1 MSHAIPVQPK
11 EPRSFPGQVWSV
23 FLVGILIVI
32 SFGSWA
38 LSSAVGSGPDDDYH
52 LGSIWCSS
60 VSGPACDEAPDGGG
74 VLIPAAL
81 QEAVDCIS
89 QKPHQS
95 AGCQPFLDGTDPRPD
110 VASGQNNQTRNLY
123 PSNYYQ
129 VASLFKSDS
138 IQATA
143 LSVRFMNIGL
153 FVLAGLGLF
162 FALPLR
168 LRATWLWMW
177 TLALVPLGIFV
188 IASANP
194 SAWAIIAVASGWISL
209 LGYLETSGPRAWVL
223 GLSYAVAVLLAIS
236 SRIDS
241 VLYLAFAT
249 VVAIWLSDT
258 RGRKLFAKIWPG
270 FIGVALVIV
279 QLIINPANLARVVR
293 GIGQRSE
300 EYEDPLPWVS
310 TPEVVDGTA
319 FDWSL
324 FWHNLL
330 TIPGLWLGVF
340 GGFPWGSLGWLDTTL
355 PQVVS
360 LSTIM
365 VMAGLVFLSIT
376 SSNRKKL
383 VGMVAT
389 LLALWAIPLYLL
401 QLGGFQAGEQVQP
414 RYLVPLMMV
423 FLGTALL
430 TSSGKPLLTDSR
442 TVWFVV
448 VALSVANSI
457 ALHTN
462 IRRYTTGVRVQGIN
476 LDSPREWWW
485 PFLPDFLS
493 PNVVWLIGT
502 LAFATLIWFLLLRI
516 TPFVTTTLN
525 VSQPRASAESRLTS

>member
-1 MSHAIPVQPK
+1 MAKASPK
-11 EPRSFPGQVWSV
+11 HSADTNTSTHKVLGA
-23 FLVGILIVI
+23 LLIAALIII

-38 LSSAVGSGPDDDYH
+38 FSSAVGSGPDDDYH

-60 VSGPACDEAPDGGG
+60 VSGPVCAEAPDSGGI
-74 VLIPAAL
+74 LIPAAL

-89 QKPHQS
+89 QKPQQS

-110 VASGQNNQTRNLY
+110 VPSGQNNQTRNLY
-123 PSNYYQ
+123 PDTYYQ
-129 VASLFKSDS
+129 VASFLKSDS

-153 FVLAGLGLF
+153 FLFAGLGLF
-162 FALPLR
+162 FALPIR
-168 LRATWLWMW
+168 LRATWVWMW
-177 TLALVPLGIFV
+177 SLGLVPLAIFV
-188 IASANP
+188 IASSNP

-223 GLSYAVAVLLAIS
+223 GLSYALSAVFAIS

-241 VLYLAFAT
+241 VLYLGFAT
-249 VVAIWLSDT
+249 LIAIWLSNT
-258 RGRKLFAKIWPG
+258 RGRELLAKIWPG
-270 FIGVALVIV
+270 FIGLALVVV
-279 QLIINPANLARVVR
+279 QLIVNPANLARVVR

-300 EYEDPLPWVS
+300 EFEDPLPWVTS
-310 TPEVVDGTA
+310 PEVADGLA

-324 FWHNLL
+324 FWHNLW
-330 TIPGLWLGVF
+330 TIPGLWLGIF

-365 VMAGLVFLSIT
+365 VMAGIVFLS
-376 SSNRKKL
+376 SASANRKKL
-383 VGMVAT
+383 VGMLAT
-389 LLALWAIPLYLL
+389 VFALWAIPLYLL

-423 FLGTALL
+423 FLGTMLL
-430 TSSGKPLLTDSR
+430 TPDGRPLLSTR
-442 TVWFVV
+442 GTVLFVV
-448 VALSVANSI
+448 VALSIANAV

-462 IRRYTTGVRVQGIN
+462 IRRYTTGIRVQGLN

-485 PFLPDFLS
+485 PFFPDFLS
-493 PNVVWLIGT
+493 PNMVWVIGS
-502 LAFATLIWFLLLRI
+502 LAFAGLIWLVLMKFTPSIMRSLEDSTPRI
-516 TPFVTTTLN
+516 PA
-525 VSQPRASAESRLTS
+525 SSAPR

>member
-1 MSHAIPVQPK
+1 
-11 EPRSFPGQVWSV
+11 
-23 FLVGILIVI
+23 
-32 SFGSWA
+32 
-38 LSSAVGSGPDDDYH
+38 
-52 LGSIWCSS
+52 
-60 VSGPACDEAPDGGG
+60 
-74 VLIPAAL
+74 
-81 QEAVDCIS
+81 
-89 QKPHQS
+89 
-95 AGCQPFLDGTDPRPD
+95 
-110 VASGQNNQTRNLY
+110 
-123 PSNYYQ
+123 
-129 VASLFKSDS
+129 
-138 IQATA
+138 
-143 LSVRFMNIGL
+143 
-153 FVLAGLGLF
+153 
-162 FALPLR
+162 
-168 LRATWLWMW
+168 MW
-177 TLALVPLGIFV
+177 TIALVPLGIFV

-209 LGYLETSGPRAWVL
+209 IGYLETSGPRAWVL
-223 GLSYAVAVLLAIS
+223 GLSYAVSALLAIS

-249 VVAIWLSDT
+249 VIAIWLSDT

-270 FIGVALVIV
+270 FIGLALVIV

-310 TPEVVDGTA
+310 TPEVADGTA

-365 VMAGLVFLSIT
+365 VMAGLVFLSVT

-383 VGMVAT
+383 VGMAAT

-414 RYLVPLMMV
+414 RYLVPLVMV

-442 TVWFVV
+442 SVWFVV

-462 IRRYTTGVRVQGIN
+462 IRRYTTGIRVQGFN
-476 LDSPREWWW
+476 LNEPREWWW
-485 PFLPDFLS
+485 PFFPDALS
-493 PNVVWLIGT
+493 PNALWFIGS
-502 LAFATLIWFLLLRI
+502 LAFGVLIWALLTRVVPSVTRALELRDEAKS
-516 TPFVTTTLN
+516 TEKVT
-525 VSQPRASAESRLTS
+525 A